1 MEKFSDEDLETLEVS
16 VEQRYERLV
25 NTERYLRIEFAQG
38 FTEEC
43 HKLSE
48 LEWCV
53 SAMSSC

>member
-1 MEKFSDEDLETLEVS
+1 MEKFSDEDLEMLEVS

-25 NTERYLRIEFAQG
+25 NTERDLRIEFAQG

-43 HKLSE
+43 HKSSE
-48 LEWCV
+48 VEWCV